1 MPILFPT
8 SPTVGQVFTE
18 GGRSWVWSG
27 ATWDAPTATNTLLAP
42 YGSTLVASQNFTSQ
56 PAVAFDNIFT
66 SAFDY
71 YQIVASFIG
80 SQESN
85 MILRLRQATVDL
97 VGSSYQR
104 NEITLSIT
112 TQANNSTTTDSG
124 WRFGVMRTGQNAFVS
139 GMVANPARSGQSKN
153 MNYHGSDFFASNPT
167 MEIGQGLHST
177 TQVYD
182 GIKLLPT
189 AGTFS
194 GSIRIYGLRN

>member
-1 MPILFPT
+1 
-8 SPTVGQVFTE
+8 
-18 GGRSWVWSG
+18 
-27 ATWDAPTATNTLLAP
+27 
-42 YGSTLVASQNFTSQ
+42 
-56 PAVAFDNIFT
+56 VAFDNIFT
-66 SAFDY
+66 SAYDY

-85 MILRLRQATVDL
+85 MLLRLRQATVDL
-97 VGSSYQR
+97 AGSSYQR
-104 NEITLSIT
+104 NEFNLSIT
-112 TQANNSTTTDSG
+112 SPAYNSSITASS
-124 WRFGVMRTGQNAFVS
+124 WLFGVMRTTQNAFVTGLVS
-139 GMVANPARSGQSKN
+139 NPAKSGQSKN
-153 MNYHGSDFFASNPT
+153 MNYHGSDFFGSNPT